1 MAVQYGWNGRRQV
14 LYMANE
20 TCDFKACL
28 DVARGFKMQD

>member
-1 MAVQYGWNGRRQV
+1 MAFNDGWNGRRQV
-14 LYMANE
+14 LSMASE